1 MGQFVQYIQCTC
13 IRTSWTI
20 TAVAIFLLLYGQFS
34 IGFVE
39 VKVVI
44 IFVGVNL

>member
-1 MGQFVQYIQCTC
+1 MYMYKNFMDNNV
-13 IRTSWTI
+13 